1 MLYPILVVE
10 DDAKIARIV
19 KVYLEGAGF
28 KVLHFD
34 RGKDA
39 VEAALKEK
47 ILLVL
52 LDLMLPDVSGEEV
65 CLRLKETDPN
75 LPIIMLTAKSSE
87 EERVAGFALG
97 ADDYVVKPF
106 SPRELVFRVRAV
118 LKRFEKGDLSGSE
131 VMSFNRG
138 ELVLDGRS
146 YQASRGGQ
154 VVRLTPTEFK
164 LLFALASTPYR
175 VFSRSELVEK
185 ALGYQFEGYER
196 SVDAHIKNIRRKI
209 EDDPQNPTL
218 IQTVYGV
225 GYRFSGK
232 RDEKAP
238 LA

>member
-1 MLYPILVVE
+1 MLVE
-10 DDAKIARIV
+10 DDQKIARIV
-19 KVYLEGAGF
+19 KTYLEGAGF

-34 RGKDA
+34 RGKGA
-39 VEAALKEK
+39 IEAALRDKF
-47 ILLVL
+47 LLAL
-52 LDLMLPDVSGEEV
+52 LDLMLPDTSGEEV
-65 CLRLKETDPN
+65 CLQLREIDSD

-106 SPRELVFRVRAV
+106 SPRELVFRVKAV
-118 LKRFEKGDLSGSE
+118 LKRFEKSDLAGTD
-131 VMSFNRG
+131 VISFDKG
-138 ELVLDGRS
+138 GLVLDGRS
-146 YQASRGGQ
+146 YQALREGE

-164 LLFALASTPYR
+164 LLFALASAPCR

-196 SVDAHIKNIRRKI
+196 SIDAHVKNIRRKI
-209 EDDPQNPTL
+209 EKDPQNPAL
-218 IQTVYGV
+218 IQTIYGV
-225 GYRFSGK
+225 GYRFSGN

>member
-1 MLYPILVVE
+1 M
-10 DDAKIARIV
+10 
-19 KVYLEGAGF
+19 
-28 KVLHFD
+28 
-34 RGKDA
+34 
-39 VEAALKEK
+39 
-47 ILLVL
+47 
-52 LDLMLPDVSGEEV
+52 
-65 CLRLKETDPN
+65 
-75 LPIIMLTAKSSE
+75 
-87 EERVAGFALG
+87 AGFALG

-106 SPRELVFRVRAV
+106 SPRELVFRVKAV
-118 LKRFEKGDLSGSE
+118 LKRFEKGDLSGTE

-138 ELVLDGRS
+138 ELVLDGQS

-209 EDDPQNPTL
+209 EDDPQNPAL
-218 IQTVYGV
+218 IQTIYGV